1 MNNLKYPC
9 KIIRVVVP
17 SGIGL
22 RNIYDYLPPENCEW
36 SDIASKLLFGVRVYV
51 PFGSRNLVGFV
62 VGQQD
67 FTEIPL
73 SRLKPITQILDTEPL
88 WQESTLRLLQWVSD
102 YYHYPLGEVFA
113 QVLPPTLRNFK
124 IPKRKKKSKDL
135 ANIKQEQL
143 DFVSNDANVID
154 NNANKSDNDILQNT
168 TSLNYIAQNRV
179 FNLNQH
185 QQEAIEIICNTQ
197 GFKTFLLDGVTG
209 SGKTEV
215 YLSVIA
221 EILSQGKQALILVP
235 EINLTPQTIERFQS
249 RFATKIAIIHS
260 KLTPQERLQY
270 WLESRNNEAKLIIGT
285 RSAIFTPLSNSGIII
300 IDEEHDSS
308 FKQQN
313 NLRYSAR
320 DLAIMRGKIEN
331 IPVVLGSATPSLESY
346 YNVWNKRYTH
356 LILPIRAGN
365 ASQPTFHL
373 IDMRNQKLQ
382 DGLANGLIKA
392 IDKHLNNSGQVLIFL
407 NRRGYAPVLLC
418 NSCGWIADC
427 KHCDAHLT
435 LHRKEQKLFCH
446 HCGASQNIP
455 ETCESCH
462 KKSLYAMGLGTEK
475 LEKIVTKLFPGII
488 SVRIDRDTTN
498 KKGSIDTMLESIHNG
513 TSQILLGTQML
524 AKGHHFP
531 NVTMVAILNA
541 DNGLFSPDFRSCE
554 RLAQLIMQVSG
565 RAGRAEK
572 TGEVYIQTHYPNNP
586 LLQRLIQHGYNCF
599 AQASMKERQETKLP
613 PYSFLALWHAEAK
626 DVNLATEFLQN
637 IKEYSQQFLHKF
649 VTNQKNTINIS
660 GPIPANLERKAGF
673 YQMNLLYQ
681 SHNRQ
686 HLQQMLKITMQY
698 VTTQKINPK
707 IRWSLDVDPLEV

>member
-1 MNNLKYPC
+1 MHNSSQQLR
-9 KIIRVVVP
+9 IIKVVIP

-22 RNIYDYLPPENCEW
+22 RTVFDYLPPENCVWHE
-36 SDIASKLLFGVRVYV
+36 IEPKLAFGIRVYV
-51 PFGSRNLVGFV
+51 PFGSRNLVGFI
-62 VGQQD
+62 VGHTT
-67 FTEIPL
+67 FTEITL
-73 SRLKPITQILDTEPL
+73 DRLKPINKILDVEPL
-88 WQESTLRLLQWVSD
+88 WQETTLRLLQWVSD

-124 IPKRKKKSKDL
+124 VSKRKRKNNIALDDDNYSQISSNENQQLTIKDNCNL
-135 ANIKQEQL
+135 HSYKKQE
-143 DFVSNDANVID
+143 SKIH
-154 NNANKSDNDILQNT
+154 
-168 TSLNYIAQNRV
+168 
-179 FNLNQH
+179 LNQY
-185 QQEAIEIICNTQ
+185 QQNAINEIIHHN

-215 YLSVIA
+215 YLRVIA
-221 EILSQGKQALILVP
+221 EVLSTGKQALILVP

-249 RFATKIAIIHS
+249 RFNIKIAIIHS

-270 WLESRNNEAKLIIGT
+270 WLQARNNEAKLIIGT
-285 RSAIFTPLSNSGIII
+285 RSAIFTPLQKSGIII

-320 DLAIMRGKIEN
+320 DLAIMRGKMEN
-331 IPVVLGSATPSLESY
+331 IPVILGSATPSLESY
-346 YNVWNKRYTH
+346 YNAWNKRYIH
-356 LILPIRAGN
+356 LTLPIRAGN
-365 ASQPTFHL
+365 AIQPKFHL

-382 DGLANGLIKA
+382 DGLAIGLIKA
-392 IDKHLNNSGQVLIFL
+392 IEKHLDDGGQILIFL

-446 HCGASQNIP
+446 HCGASQDIP
-455 ETCESCH
+455 QTCGNCH
-462 KKSLYAMGLGTEK
+462 KDSLYAMGLGTEK
-475 LEKIVTKLFPGII
+475 LEKLVTKLFPGVI
-488 SVRIDRDTTN
+488 SVRIDRDTTS
-498 KKGSIDTMLESIHNG
+498 KKGSIDSMLESIHNG
-513 TSQILLGTQML
+513 SCQILLGTQML

-572 TGEVYIQTHYPNNP
+572 SGEVYIQTHYPNNP
-586 LLQRLIQHGYNCF
+586 LLQRLIQHDYLCF
-599 AQASMKERQETKLP
+599 AQASIYERQETNLP
-613 PYSFLALWHAEAK
+613 PYSFLALFRAEHKKAESAK
-626 DVNLATEFLQN
+626 NFLQE
-637 IKEYSQQFLHKF
+637 IKDYSSKFLHHF
-649 VTNQKNTINIS
+649 IDNQQCTIKIV
-660 GPIPANLERKAGF
+660 GPIPANLERKASF

-681 SHNRQ
+681 SSNRQ
-686 HLQQMLKITMQY
+686 HLQHMLKITMQY
-698 VTTQKINPK
+698 VTNKTINTN
-707 IRWSLDVDPLEV
+707 IRWFLDVDPLEI